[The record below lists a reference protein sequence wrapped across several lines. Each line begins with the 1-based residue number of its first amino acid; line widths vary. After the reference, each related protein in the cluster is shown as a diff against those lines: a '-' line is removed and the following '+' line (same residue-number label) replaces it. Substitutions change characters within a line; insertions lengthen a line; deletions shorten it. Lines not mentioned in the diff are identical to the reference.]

1 MFVSSVFFFLMIRRP
16 PRSTRT
22 ATLVP
27 YTTLFRSLDVSVL
40 YNLRLAYFFT
50 MTGSDSPEDFEAFAI
65 STTPSIPNAAIAPNY
80 TAPQHGP
87 RPLPLFLKMLWQ
99 QTRNDTDF
107 RLKAFARSENRRVGK
122 ACVSPCSTRWAPYH

>member
-1 MFVSSVFFFLMIRRP
+1 M
-16 PRSTRT
+16 
-22 ATLVP
+22 
-27 YTTLFRSLDVSVL
+27 
-40 YNLRLAYFFT
+40 

-107 RLKAFARSENRRVGK
+107 RLKAFAGLHKYQTARSEEHTSELQPLMRNSYAVFCLK
-122 ACVSPCSTRWAPYH
+122 KKNDTQITMS

>member
-1 MFVSSVFFFLMIRRP
+1 M
-16 PRSTRT
+16 
-22 ATLVP
+22 
-27 YTTLFRSLDVSVL
+27 
-40 YNLRLAYFFT
+40 

-107 RLKAFARSENRRVGK
+107 RLKAFAGLHKYQTAQRVPHHLDATVADRKSVVQGTGVSVSVDLGGRRTIK
-122 ACVSPCSTRWAPYH
+122 KKKNNSNNSCLT

>member
-1 MFVSSVFFFLMIRRP
+1 M
-16 PRSTRT
+16 
-22 ATLVP
+22 
-27 YTTLFRSLDVSVL
+27 
-40 YNLRLAYFFT
+40 

-107 RLKAFARSENRRVGK
+107 RLKAFAGLHKYQTAQRVQIGR
-122 ACVSPCSTRWAPYH
+122 ASCWERVCQYVSISVVAVSLKKKK

>member
-1 MFVSSVFFFLMIRRP
+1 M
-16 PRSTRT
+16 
-22 ATLVP
+22 
-27 YTTLFRSLDVSVL
+27 
-40 YNLRLAYFFT
+40 

-107 RLKAFARSENRRVGK
+107 RLKAFAGLHKYQTAKRVPHHLDATVAATRSAASRVGK
-122 ACVSPCSTRWAPYH
+122 ECFSQCRTRWSPAH

>member
-1 MFVSSVFFFLMIRRP
+1 MIRRP

-22 ATLVP
+22 DTRFP
-27 YTTLFRSLDVSVL
+27 YTTLFRS
-40 YNLRLAYFFT
+40 RLAYFFM

-107 RLKAFARSENRRVGK
+107 SLKAFAGLHK
-122 ACVSPCSTRWAPYH
+122 LGRWSGREILCQ